1 MIGAVPDLEFQASST
16 SLGAFAKL
24 FLYSDGVYEI
34 ERIDKTMW
42 PFNEFIEFMKK
53 GPHDTAGDSKMDRL
67 IAYDR
72 EIQGR
77 EEFVDDCSIVE
88 LQFD

>member
-1 MIGAVPDLEFQASST
+1 MLS
-16 SLGAFAKL
+16 
-24 FLYSDGVYEI
+24 
-34 ERIDKTMW
+34 
-42 PFNEFIEFMKK
+42 NE
-53 GPHDTAGDSKMDRL
+53 SKMDRL

-88 LQFD
+88 MQFI

>member
-1 MIGAVPDLEFQASST
+1 MP
-16 SLGAFAKL
+16 
-24 FLYSDGVYEI
+24 
-34 ERIDKTMW
+34 
-42 PFNEFIEFMKK
+42 PN
-53 GPHDTAGDSKMDRL
+53 DSKMDRL

-88 LQFD
+88 LQFV